1 MTYVALANTTLSSS
15 AASVSFSSIPNSF
28 RDLVLVIQVNGLGG
42 DPSSR
47 GSYLVLNSTEGTSVT
62 MYGASGAQVS
72 GNENSV
78 ILPFG
83 NYRNYSIINIMDYS
97 ATDKHKTILQRAGS
111 PVNVEWAVAGR
122 VAITSAVTS
131 ITLWS
136 PDNGSD
142 VWISGTTFA
151 LYGIAA

>member
-1 MTYVALANTTLSSS
+1 
-15 AASVSFSSIPNSF
+15 
-28 RDLVLVIQVNGLGG
+28 
-42 DPSSR
+42 
-47 GSYLVLNSTEGTSVT
+47 